1 MAPARKKQIADTTS
15 IPTWDTNKEELFRV
29 WQKMGRIPGRFESW
43 EQLEKEYLD
52 LVSRQKMSP
61 RMARDQLGVNY
72 TNVIGNPILSV
83 NQSSQG
89 KLRGINVRAIR
100 EDINAVEELMLR
112 DVYSDKMFEEFKG
125 FVKKEWDVAKK
136 DISKIETYLSDFGPR
151 KRGFFHRGHY
161 TSALEAGGLTRD
173 NVSPEVGKYNVDHGP
188 KPRFDPEIMRELNIP
203 ENYLSAYYNRLLKME
218 GLDINP
224 YRIDELRLVADEFV
238 NLPGEGTIS
247 PAQIEALEDRAFQL
261 KQQGY
266 TDKQLRQYF
275 ADQSILLDKTQS
287 VGGPVTT
294 VQKGRKPVNVVD
306 TIEGGRRQS
315 TFGAPPTPRGNLKM
329 NRGAIKYLPLAGLGI
344 GLVTAGQQA
353 RAGEYGE
360 AAFTLVETGVGEL
373 PFGDIAVEG
382 FTGLPVA
389 EGTLSERAR
398 QVYEKDKSKL
408 PVNVPVTNPTDP
420 FEQKPSYALPPE
432 QRDFSRV
439 GTQKP

>member
-1 MAPARKKQIADTTS
+1 MAPTRKRQIKDTTS

-43 EQLEKEYLD
+43 EQLEKEYLK
-52 LVSRQKMSP
+52 LVGVDKLSP
-61 RMARDQLGVNY
+61 GKARAQLGVTY
-72 TNVIGNPILSV
+72 TNVIGKPFLAV
-83 NQSSQG
+83 NTSSTG
-89 KLRGINVRAIR
+89 KLRGIDVRSIR

-125 FVKKEWDVAKK
+125 FVRKEWDVARK

-161 TSALEAGGLTRD
+161 TAALEAGGLTRD

-188 KPRFDPEIMRELNIP
+188 KPRFDPGIMRELNIP

-224 YRIDELRLVADEFV
+224 YRIDELRLVADEYA
-238 NLPGEGTIS
+238 NLPGEGKIS

-266 TDKQLRQYF
+266 TDKQLREYF
-275 ADQSILLDKTQS
+275 ANQSILLDKTQS
-287 VGGPVTT
+287 VGGPVRTIQEG
-294 VQKGRKPVNVVD
+294 VKPVEVVN
-306 TIEGGRRQS
+306 TAEGGRRKS
-315 TFGAPPTPRGNLKM
+315 TFGAAPTQQGDLKI
-329 NRGAIKYLPLAGLGI
+329 NRGAIKYLPLVPLAI
-344 GLVTAGQQA
+344 GLTTAAGQA
-353 RAGEYGE
+353 KAGEYEE
-360 AAFTLVETGVGEL
+360 AGLTLVETGVGEL
-373 PFGDIAVEG
+373 PFGDLAVEFAAG
-382 FTGLPVA
+382 SPVA

-398 QVYEKDKSKL
+398 QVYEQDKSKL

-420 FEQKPSYALPPE
+420 FAQKPSYALSPE
-432 QRDFSRV
+432 QRDFSNV
-439 GTQKP
+439 GTQPQ

>member
-1 MAPARKKQIADTTS
+1 MAPTRKRQIKDTTS
-15 IPTWDTNKEELFRV
+15 IPTWDTNKKELFRV

-43 EQLEKEYLD
+43 EQLEKEYLK
-52 LVSRQKMSP
+52 LVSVDKLSP
-61 RMARDQLGVNY
+61 GKARAQLGVTY
-72 TNVIGNPILSV
+72 TNVIGKPFLAV
-83 NQSSQG
+83 NTSSTG
-89 KLRGINVRAIR
+89 KLRGIDVRSIR

-112 DVYSDKMFEEFKG
+112 DVYSDKMFEEFKD
-125 FVKKEWDVAKK
+125 FVVKEWDVARK

-188 KPRFDPEIMRELNIP
+188 KPRFDPGLMRELNIP

-261 KQQGY
+261 KQQNY
-266 TDKQLRQYF
+266 TDKQLRDYF
-275 ADQSILLDKTQS
+275 ASQSILLDKTQTI
-287 VGGPVTT
+287 GGPVRTIQEG
-294 VQKGRKPVNVVD
+294 VRPVEVVN
-306 TIEGGRRQS
+306 TAEGGRRKS
-315 TFGAPPTPRGNLKM
+315 TFGAAPTQQGGRLVRSG
-329 NRGAIKYLPLAGLGI
+329 GALKYLPFVPIGLGV
-344 GLVTAGQQA
+344 VTAAQQVK
-353 RAGEYGE
+353 AGDLSGAAGTAVDTVMGEIPGVEYFVPE
-360 AAFTLVETGVGEL
+360 PTAL
-373 PFGDIAVEG
+373 
-382 FTGLPVA
+382 
-389 EGTLSERAR
+389 GTLDANR
-398 QVYEKDKSKL
+398 
-408 PVNVPVTNPTDP
+408 NMPTPDD
-420 FEQKPSYALPPE
+420 KPSYALPPE

>member
-1 MAPARKKQIADTTS
+1 MAPARKKQITDTTS

-29 WQKMGRIPGRFESW
+29 WQKMKRIPGRFESW
-43 EQLEKEYLD
+43 EHLEKEYLD
-52 LVSRQKMSP
+52 RVGRRKMSP
-61 RMARDQLGVNY
+61 EMARADMGFSY
-72 TNVIGNPILSV
+72 TNVIGNQILLK
-83 NQSSQG
+83 NTSSKG
-89 KLRGINVRAIR
+89 ELRGINVRAIR

-112 DVYSDKMFEEFKG
+112 EVYSDKMFEEFKD
-125 FVKKEWDVAKK
+125 FVRREWKTAKN
-136 DISKIETYLSDFGPR
+136 DITKVEKYLKDFGPR

-173 NVSPEVGKYNVDHGP
+173 NISPEVGKYNVGHGP

-203 ENYLSAYYNRLLKME
+203 ENYLAAYYNRLLKME

-238 NLPGEGTIS
+238 NLPGEGTIN

-261 KQQGY
+261 KKQGY

-275 ADQSILLDKTQS
+275 ADQSILLDKTQTI
-287 VGGPVTT
+287 GGPVTT

-315 TFGAPPTPRGNLKM
+315 TFDASPTPRSGLGMRN
-329 NRGAIKYLPLAGLGI
+329 GAIKYLPLVPLGI
-344 GLVTAGQQA
+344 GLVTAAGQA
-353 RAGEYGE
+353 KAGEYEE
-360 AAFTLVETGVGEL
+360 AGLTLVETGVGEL
-373 PFGDIAVEG
+373 PFGDIVVEG

-398 QVYEKDKSKL
+398 QVYEEDKSKL
-408 PVNVPVTNPTDP
+408 PINVPVTNPTDP
-420 FEQKPSYALPPE
+420 FAQAPPSVRPDY
-432 QRDFSRV
+432 SRV

>member
-1 MAPARKKQIADTTS
+1 MAPTRKRQIKDTTS

-43 EQLEKEYLD
+43 EQLEKEYLK
-52 LVSRQKMSP
+52 LVSVDKLSP
-61 RMARDQLGVNY
+61 GKARAQLGVTY
-72 TNVIGNPILSV
+72 TNVIGKPFLAV
-83 NQSSQG
+83 NTSSTG
-89 KLRGINVRAIR
+89 KLRGIDVRSIR

-112 DVYSDKMFEEFKG
+112 DVYSDKMFDEFKD
-125 FVKKEWDVAKK
+125 FVVKEWDVARK

-173 NVSPEVGKYNVDHGP
+173 NVSPEVGKYNIDHGP
-188 KPRFDPEIMRELNIP
+188 KPRFDPGLMRELNIP

-224 YRIDELRLVADEFV
+224 YRIDELRLVADEYA

-275 ADQSILLDKTQS
+275 ADQSILLDKTQT
-287 VGGPVTT
+287 VGGPVRTIQEG
-294 VQKGRKPVNVVD
+294 VRPVEVVN
-306 TIEGGRRQS
+306 TAEGGRRKS
-315 TFGAPPTPRGNLKM
+315 TFGAAPTPKSDLKI
-329 NRGAIKYLPLAGLGI
+329 NRGGIKYLPLVPIGLGV
-344 GLVTAGQQA
+344 VTAAQQVK
-353 RAGEYGE
+353 AGDLSGAAGTAVDTIMGEIPGVEYFVPE
-360 AAFTLVETGVGEL
+360 PTAL
-373 PFGDIAVEG
+373 
-382 FTGLPVA
+382 
-389 EGTLSERAR
+389 GTLDANR
-398 QVYEKDKSKL
+398 
-408 PVNVPVTNPTDP
+408 NMPTPDD
-420 FEQKPSYALPPE
+420 KPSYALPPE

>member
-1 MAPARKKQIADTTS
+1 MAPTRKRQIKDTTS

-43 EQLEKEYLD
+43 EQLETEYLD
-52 LVSRQKMSP
+52 LVTRQKMSP

-112 DVYSDKMFEEFKG
+112 DVYSDKMFEEFKN
-125 FVKKEWDVAKK
+125 FVRKEWDVAKK

-161 TSALEAGGLTRD
+161 TAALEAGGLTRD
-173 NVSPEVGKYNVDHGP
+173 NVSPEVGKYNVGHGP
-188 KPRFDPEIMRELNIP
+188 KPRFDPGIMRELNIP

-275 ADQSILLDKTQS
+275 ANQSILLDKTQS
-287 VGGPVTT
+287 VGGPVRTIQEG
-294 VQKGRKPVNVVD
+294 VKPVNVVD
-306 TIEGGRRQS
+306 TMEGGRRQS
-315 TFGAPPTPRGNLKM
+315 TFGAAPTPKGGRLVRSN
-329 NRGAIKYLPLAGLGI
+329 GALKYLPLVPIGLGV
-344 GLVTAGQQA
+344 VTAAQQVK
-353 RAGEYGE
+353 AGDLSGAAGTAVDTIMGEIPGVEYFVPE
-360 AAFTLVETGVGEL
+360 PTAL
-373 PFGDIAVEG
+373 
-382 FTGLPVA
+382 
-389 EGTLSERAR
+389 GTLDANR
-398 QVYEKDKSKL
+398 
-408 PVNVPVTNPTDP
+408 NMPTPDD
-420 FEQKPSYALPPE
+420 KPSYALPPE